1 LENDF
6 DFFKKDTK
14 GFGSPA
20 ASLGKDELT
29 ISQSTTSSCAI
40 AIAIAT
46 STPDFVA
53 ARR

>member
-29 ISQSTTSSCAI
+29 ISQSTTSCAI
-40 AIAIAT
+40 TIAIAT